1 MTAGKKDFPD
11 LFEDTPI
18 DPMGTATGARPPASS
33 IHGAPPH
40 RTGPEKKKAG
50 FYLSIDLI
58 GRFDR
63 KYHELKLEGR
73 LISNKSGLL
82 EAALAFALDDIDRGE
97 DSRILQH
104 FDRSSSVV
112 DRGDS

>member
-1 MTAGKKDFPD
+1 MTVGKKDFPD

-18 DPMGTATGARPPASS
+18 DPMGTATGTRPPASS
-33 IHGAPPH
+33 VHGAPTH

-73 LISNKSGLL
+73 LIPNKSGLL
-82 EAALAFALDDIDRGE
+82 EAALAFALDDMDKGE
-97 DSRILQH
+97 DSLILRH
-104 FDRSSSVV
+104 VDRSSSVF
-112 DRGDS
+112 DKGES